1 MGGGQMDPDHVAG
14 VHGKSVEIYF
24 TGSADRALNRLPAG
38 ERCLSCGS
46 GSHGGKRENQR
57 AHTDPYGCSLGFAK
71 SSHSSLAFP
80 EMLPAPA
87 VRYYPANGRALF
99 YHSYGQVLSFSVS
112 WGPSDSAVRLI
123 GNGETAG

>member
-1 MGGGQMDPDHVAG
+1 MAV
-14 VHGKSVEIYF
+14 S
-24 TGSADRALNRLPAG
+24 
-38 ERCLSCGS
+38 ERIS
-46 GSHGGKRENQR
+46 
-57 AHTDPYGCSLGFAK
+57 AHTPTHTDALWALQKVPIRPSRFL
-71 SSHSSLAFP
+71 
-80 EMLPAPA
+80 EMLPDPA